1 MFFRFISAIILV
13 VLVSMGGV
21 LLEKK
26 MLNLRRDVSKQRYR
40 TEVLLDRY
48 TALRLKTQEL
58 SSPDRMLETIQQ
70 HRLEPRPL
78 TRPKNDDAQTSVDP
92 VPNAGK
98 PALPLLKWE
107 RPARPFRWR
116 QKDVR

>member
-107 RPARPFRWR
+107 RPVRPFRWR